1 MTASQPEKSPPDP
14 REYSINSKVRNLL
27 WTVPLAFMLS
37 LPSWFVAAFAWCGI
51 SGCSGGGFGVAT
63 GAQWLAITLSVLNG
77 VIFAVAVFAVPWLY
91 PTRRRALVALI
102 AGALFGLLGAA
113 ITHG

>member
-14 REYSINSKVRNLL
+14 REYGINSKVRSLL

-51 SGCSGGGFGVAT
+51 SGCSGGGFGVST
-63 GAQWLAITLSVLNG
+63 GTQWLAITLSVLNG
-77 VIFAVAVFAVPWLY
+77 VICAVAVFTVPWLY

-102 AGALFGLLGAA
+102 AGALFGLVGAA